1 MKIRTVLSVLVA
13 CSALSSYAVVVR
25 KLPAITVVENE
36 TQSVDSMKA
45 TSVRSSNAAVFSA
58 ALREEGEAVVNGI
71 RLGEANLVHVDGRG
85 VFATRPVKVVPAYW
99 DVLRRMFYDDPEITV
114 DIVGDKVVV
123 GGATANVDTL
133 KRVDQARALDP
144 ARIVV
149 QVSYSTAQIG
159 ELVRDFLS
167 RAAIS
172 NIAVNVVGREVCLSG
187 RMYDQKSIAQLKS
200 RVESFVKDYPGVTV
214 NADDLRIYKQK
225 ILISIEFVQYN
236 DTLARNLGFKGPETL
251 TATLNSSNIGYT
263 RDTKH
268 GNSESHEWTRDF
280 TVDFNAEA
288 TVNMLKK
295 NGAAKTSYAT
305 TLSTQSGIEV
315 EFQNGGTYYERT
327 DAGLTSSGGISEIE
341 YGYIIKATP
350 FILDDSTINLDLS
363 LDNKQ
368 PTTEDGRVD
377 RVSRYQTKSKYL
389 MRPGESIALSGFTA
403 KSESEI
409 KHGTPFLSKIP
420 LIGSWLFGST
430 DRGNDMKEM
439 MLVVTVN
446 WSLEDMEDKA
456 LDRLEEIKSR
466 PVDVEMP

>member
-1 MKIRTVLSVLVA
+1 MKIRTVLSIALACAAISAEAVA
-13 CSALSSYAVVVR
+13 VR
-25 KLPAITVVENE
+25 KLPSVTVVESE
-36 TQSVDSMKA
+36 TLSVDSMKA
-45 TSVRSSNAAVFSA
+45 TSVRSSNATVFSV
-58 ALREEGEAVVNGI
+58 ALREAGEAVVNGL
-71 RLGEANLVHVDGRG
+71 RLGEANLVYVDGRG
-85 VFATRPVKVVPAYW
+85 AFATRPVTVVPGYW
-99 DVLRRMFYDDPEITV
+99 DVLKRMFYDDPEITI

-144 ARIVV
+144 SRIVV

-172 NIAVNVVGREVCLSG
+172 NIAVNVVGHEVCLSG
-187 RMYDQKSIAQLKS
+187 RMYDQKSIAQLKA
-200 RVESFVKDYPGVTV
+200 RVDGFVKDYPGVTV
-214 NADDLRIYKQK
+214 NTDDLRIYKQK

-236 DTLARNLGFKGPETL
+236 DTLARNLGFKGPESV
-251 TATLNSSNIGYT
+251 TATLKSSNIGYNRNT
-263 RDTKH
+263 MH
-268 GNSESHEWTRDF
+268 GNDESHEWKRDF

-295 NGAAKTSYAT
+295 NGVAKTFYAT

-368 PTTEDGRVD
+368 PTTEAGRVD
-377 RVSRYQTKSKYL
+377 RVARYQTKSKYL

-403 KSESEI
+403 KSEGET
-409 KHGTPFLSKIP
+409 KNGTPFLSKIP
-420 LIGSWLFGST
+420 LIGSWLFGNT
-430 DRGNDMKEM
+430 DRSNEMKEM

-446 WSLEDMEDKA
+446 WSLESMEDTA
-456 LDRLEEIKSR
+456 LERLEEIKSR
-466 PVDVEMP
+466 PVEVETP